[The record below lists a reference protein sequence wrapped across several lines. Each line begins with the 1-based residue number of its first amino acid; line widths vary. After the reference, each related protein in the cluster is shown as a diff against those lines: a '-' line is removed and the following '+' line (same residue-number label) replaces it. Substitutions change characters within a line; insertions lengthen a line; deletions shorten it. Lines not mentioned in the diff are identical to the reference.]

1 MFECKQDNPN
11 EFHVYVK
18 KAVLKFTIFE
28 FALISGLNCT
38 SNIEDFQYPIS
49 DGSVLMTKYFSV
61 AKNGIFKKKI
71 VERYKMRNFDNDQDA
86 LQMTILFFIHTFLLS
101 ETDDATVSFIEFNVA
116 EDGRYEQYPW
126 GKIAFNKLMNSL
138 RQDFFYVYT
147 NISPTVDDLK
157 CLQLPNHDGM
167 DLKDSV
173 NSTLPSTSCRHPIKV
188 DQKAKMKIDSLPL
201 DDFDNFTTPPP
212 LELLT
217 KSKARGTYREQ
228 VLMKVD
234 MNAIESLVK
243 TYNDDGNAV
252 STGDHKRD
260 EKSSTK
266 SSKKFNFDD
275 PAIRE
280 RLLKFKLYR
289 STEISSNAFQKS
301 IDNVIAGMYTPVVT
315 MTINS
320 DDLSQKVNLP
330 NPSLKTDNVEVP
342 NEPQEST
349 NDTSTDA
356 FQESIDN
363 IIAEI
368 STPVVAMKMKF
379 ISPTEINDNELGDSL
394 STQDDYKRSCFVA
407 NNEESLINI
416 IKGFNIPTTLPWHLV
431 NDVYFSVNCDEKFH
445 WMRAVISV
453 KKRCICMYDS
463 MLSSHYREPSHEI
476 KKLSVMLPTYLNDS
490 GLLENT
496 EQTVWSSLETY
507 TDKIVKWLVL

>member
-1 MFECKQDNPN
+1 MESGPSFSLGLTQFQSTSN
-11 EFHVYVK
+11 E
-18 KAVLKFTIFE
+18 TD
-28 FALISGLNCT
+28 ISGFVPGNFNFKDVGFHENRSKYRNDLT
-38 SNIEDFQYPIS
+38 IMKKLRDAASAKGKKTVVAIS
-49 DGSVLMTKYFSV
+49 
-61 AKNGIFKKKI
+61 KKKRKEVVKRPI
-71 VERYKMRNFDNDQDA
+71 TKGQEKIKAHPSIKEVNKSPSGISNSIADPINEEAPHEPSLMDF
-86 LQMTILFFIHTFLLS
+86 
-101 ETDDATVSFIEFNVA
+101 
-116 EDGRYEQYPW
+116 GEQ
-126 GKIAFNKLMNSL
+126 
-138 RQDFFYVYT
+138 
-147 NISPTVDDLK
+147 
-157 CLQLPNHDGM
+157 
-167 DLKDSV
+167 
-173 NSTLPSTSCRHPIKV
+173 
-188 DQKAKMKIDSLPL
+188 
-201 DDFDNFTTPPP
+201 TPPAEQTP
-212 LELLT
+212 LVVESVREST
-217 KSKARGTYREQ
+217 QKINVSRGTYREQ

-243 TYNDDGNAV
+243 TYEGETEVKNDAFQHSIDNSINDISSPV
-252 STGDHKRD
+252 SAIQSEELLQKKNLPDHIFPTDNIEVRN
-260 EKSSTK
+260 ELQVS
-266 SSKKFNFDD
+266 
-275 PAIRE
+275 
-280 RLLKFKLYR
+280 

-315 MTINS
+315 MTVNS

-416 IKGFNIPTTLPWHLV
+416 IKGFNIPTALPWHLV

-507 TDKIVKWLVL
+507 TDKIVKWLML

>member
-1 MFECKQDNPN
+1 MESGPSFSLGLTQFQSTSN
-11 EFHVYVK
+11 E
-18 KAVLKFTIFE
+18 TD
-28 FALISGLNCT
+28 ISGFVPGNFNFKDIGFHENRSKYRNDLT
-38 SNIEDFQYPIS
+38 IMKKLRDAASAKGKKTVVAIS
-49 DGSVLMTKYFSV
+49 
-61 AKNGIFKKKI
+61 KKKRTEVVKRPI
-71 VERYKMRNFDNDQDA
+71 TKGMGMKYVIKTVPHHPLRFDISCNRNFA
-86 LQMTILFFIHTFLLS
+86 
-101 ETDDATVSFIEFNVA
+101 TDVEYFVGQEKIKAHPSIKEVNKSPSGISNSIADPINEEAPHEPSLMDF
-116 EDGRYEQYPW
+116 GEQ
-126 GKIAFNKLMNSL
+126 
-138 RQDFFYVYT
+138 
-147 NISPTVDDLK
+147 
-157 CLQLPNHDGM
+157 
-167 DLKDSV
+167 
-173 NSTLPSTSCRHPIKV
+173 
-188 DQKAKMKIDSLPL
+188 
-201 DDFDNFTTPPP
+201 TPPAEQTP
-212 LELLT
+212 LVVESVREST
-217 KSKARGTYREQ
+217 QKINVSRGTYREQ

-234 MNAIESLVK
+234 KNAIESLVK
-243 TYNDDGNAV
+243 TYEGETEVKNDAFQHSIDNSINDISLPV
-252 STGDHKRD
+252 SAIQS
-260 EKSSTK
+260 EELLQ
-266 SSKKFNFDD
+266 KKNLPDLIFPTDN
-275 PAIRE
+275 IEVRNE
-280 RLLKFKLYR
+280 LQVS

-315 MTINS
+315 MPVNS

-342 NEPQEST
+342 NEPQIWITHEEST

-416 IKGFNIPTTLPWHLV
+416 IKGFNIPTALPWNLV